1 MKNIVNSLSVLDV
14 NQIMALIQ
22 CPFRNKHTYL
32 ATSNDCAF
40 CNLVFNCDPGP
51 DLLKEELF
59 GNVAAVKIN
68 KW

>member
-1 MKNIVNSLSVLDV
+1 
-14 NQIMALIQ
+14 MALIQ
-22 CPFRNKHTYL
+22 CQFRNKHTYL

-68 KW
+68 KWWIILILQRKETFSY

>member
-1 MKNIVNSLSVLDV
+1 
-14 NQIMALIQ
+14 MALTKLKQ
-22 CPFRNKHTYL
+22 AYL

-59 GNVAAVKIN
+59 GNVAAVEISVE
-68 KW
+68 

>member
-1 MKNIVNSLSVLDV
+1 MILGKL
-14 NQIMALIQ
+14 LIETKQ
-22 CPFRNKHTYL
+22 AYL

-59 GNVAAVKIN
+59 GNVAAVKRN
-68 KW
+68 GE